1 MVTIHEAAFM
11 GNMNRVKALL
21 KQGVPVNFRNRAGRT
36 PLHHAA
42 NAGRLSIIQ
51 ELLRRGAHVNPR
63 ARNGQTPLGVAAT
76 FGQRRAVHALMKAGA
91 NPKYRTKIGL
101 SPSNYA
107 MSKATRN
114 ALSTSRAA
122 TKWLKTV
129 RKRRAERMLLSPRL
143 FGSTPLT
150 KNAIRSIARFVTV
163 KKNSR

>member
-1 MVTIHEAAFM
+1 MASIHSAARN

-21 KQGVPVNFRNRAGRT
+21 NQGVPVNFRNRAGRT

-63 ARNGQTPLGVAAT
+63 ARNGQTPLGLAAT

-91 NPKYRTKIGL
+91 NPKYKTKIGL

-114 ALSTSRAA
+114 ALKTSRAA
-122 TKWLKTV
+122 TKWLETV

-143 FGSTPLT
+143 FGSTPLN
-150 KNAIRSIARFVTV
+150 KNTIRSIARFVTV